1 MDAVKSFNAEH
12 LISLRQVRS
21 TTETTRSE
29 NAAPFRLPPL
39 TPANTTNVSV
49 PPPPSFN
56 FIMPMLLALGER
68 RGGGGENTL
77 QPAIDQL
84 SSLYDVKPPISKA
97 KMTAITRGAIK
108 AIKFYKHVV
117 QSVEKFIQKCKPE
130 YKVPGLY
137 VIDSI
142 VRQSRHQFGAEKDV
156 FAPRFSKNL
165 TQTFVNLFTC
175 PPEEKSKV
183 VRVLNLWQKNTV
195 FQSEVIQPL
204 FDLADP
210 SNPLHQELAP
220 VITSNG
226 SITTLNKTPPTSTN
240 KSSSKQDTPVWLALA
255 QSQIDAA
262 SNAVMQMS
270 GQAGG
275 PLPPAKPVALLVSIL
290 GAWAQQLRKVRI
302 KRSILLRLSDAHNT
316 VATNALCVT
325 LGIWPLDLEIKK
337 SGNILNTERRIGED
351 GRKVLQVPLQASTIY
366 HILQDLHRWELLD
379 TIADDA
385 SKREL
390 DRYVIEI
397 KTRRRIRLDFEEND
411 ITEDESDTNEG
422 RDVTSDSDDVLQ
434 NWHNPN

>member
-1 MDAVKSFNAEH
+1 MLSRPEFE
-12 LISLRQVRS
+12 SGLRA
-21 TTETTRSE
+21 TMTRQ
-29 NAAPFRLPPL
+29 R
-39 TPANTTNVSV
+39 
-49 PPPPSFN
+49 
-56 FIMPMLLALGER
+56 
-68 RGGGGENTL
+68 
-77 QPAIDQL
+77 L

-175 PPEEKSKV
+175 PPEEKVLSYIWFWWSPSLTVVTGVDNPSIPTQLAKPVGSGPDHSPVSYLRSPYLSKV

-226 SITTLNKTPPTSTN
+226 SITTLNKTPPTSAN

-275 PLPPAKPVALLVSIL
+275 PLPPAKPVTPLVGP
-290 GAWAQQLRKVRI
+290 GASPWAQQLRKVRP
-302 KRSILLRLSDAHNT
+302 KRMIRSLQKRVLRLSDAHNT
-316 VATNALCVT
+316 MAINALCVT
-325 LGIWPLDLEIKK
+325 LGIWPLDLEIRKIAAIHWIRK
-337 SGNILNTERRIGED
+337 GKLGKVADLILKGVTTRQKNGKRTGQIIQ
-351 GRKVLQVPLQASTIY
+351 QV
-366 HILQDLHRWELLD
+366 
-379 TIADDA
+379 
-385 SKREL
+385 
-390 DRYVIEI
+390 
-397 KTRRRIRLDFEEND
+397 
-411 ITEDESDTNEG
+411 EG
-422 RDVTSDSDDVLQ
+422 HSSSFLMLEKE
-434 NWHNPN
+434 

>member
-1 MDAVKSFNAEH
+1 MT
-12 LISLRQVRS
+12 RQK
-21 TTETTRSE
+21 
-29 NAAPFRLPPL
+29 
-39 TPANTTNVSV
+39 
-49 PPPPSFN
+49 
-56 FIMPMLLALGER
+56 
-68 RGGGGENTL
+68 
-77 QPAIDQL
+77 L

-226 SITTLNKTPPTSTN
+226 SITALNKTPPTSTN

-275 PLPPAKPVALLVSIL
+275 PLPPAKPVGLVCGPSF
-290 GAWAQQLRKVRI
+290 W
-302 KRSILLRLSDAHNT
+302 D
-316 VATNALCVT
+316 VAPEPDL
-325 LGIWPLDLEIKK
+325 LEIEALP
-337 SGNILNTERRIGED
+337 GTVG
-351 GRKVLQVPLQASTIY
+351 VVPFTVEA
-366 HILQDLHRWELLD
+366 
-379 TIADDA
+379 
-385 SKREL
+385 
-390 DRYVIEI
+390 
-397 KTRRRIRLDFEEND
+397 KTRRELETKSNA
-411 ITEDESDTNEG
+411 
-422 RDVTSDSDDVLQ
+422 VLIGS
-434 NWHNPN
+434 NSCRKFKLSVVPAKMTYVLFREAL

>member
-1 MDAVKSFNAEH
+1 MT
-12 LISLRQVRS
+12 RQK
-21 TTETTRSE
+21 
-29 NAAPFRLPPL
+29 
-39 TPANTTNVSV
+39 
-49 PPPPSFN
+49 
-56 FIMPMLLALGER
+56 
-68 RGGGGENTL
+68 
-77 QPAIDQL
+77 L

-275 PLPPAKPVALLVSIL
+275 PLPPAKPVQLHQTPLVGPGVSP
-290 GAWAQQLRKVRI
+290 WAQQLRQVRL
-302 KRSILLRLSDAHNT
+302 KRKIRSLQKRFLLRPSDAHNT
-316 VATNALCVT
+316 MATNALCVT
-325 LGIWPLDLEIKK
+325 LGIWPLNLEIRKRAALYWIRKGKLGKVAELILKGVTTRQKNGKMTVQIVQQVEGHTSSSLVLRKK
-337 SGNILNTERRIGED
+337 
-351 GRKVLQVPLQASTIY
+351 
-366 HILQDLHRWELLD
+366 
-379 TIADDA
+379 
-385 SKREL
+385 
-390 DRYVIEI
+390 
-397 KTRRRIRLDFEEND
+397 
-411 ITEDESDTNEG
+411 
-422 RDVTSDSDDVLQ
+422 
-434 NWHNPN
+434 